1 MSEKIK
7 AKKKIIY
14 SWVSL
19 AEEYDM
25 DYRTL
30 KRNCRSIMTQ
40 LNDIVGR
47 SNYRGL
53 VPEQVA
59 MIRKQI
65 G

>member
-59 MIRKQI
+59 IIRKQI

>member
-1 MSEKIK
+1 MSEKII

>member
-1 MSEKIK
+1 MSEHKTP
-7 AKKKIIY
+7 KKTINY
-14 SWVSL
+14 SWSSL
-19 AEEYDM
+19 ADEYDM

-30 KRNCRSIMTQ
+30 KRNCRSIMEK
-40 LNDIVGR
+40 LNDVVGR
-47 SNYRGL
+47 TNYRGL

>member
-1 MSEKIK
+1 
-7 AKKKIIY
+7 
-14 SWVSL
+14 
-19 AEEYDM
+19 M

-59 MIRKQI
+59 IIRKQI